1 MMINDH
7 NDHHDIII
15 IIIIIIVIIII
26 IILNMT
32 LLPPYESIA
41 VIVRQKKKSFADLFS
56 LGRHGHRFYLFFI
69 RSPLA
74 SLLSFA
80 SFHSDCIS
88 IPPSPPI
95 AITFPH

>member
-1 MMINDH
+1 
-7 NDHHDIII
+7 
-15 IIIIIIVIIII
+15 
-26 IILNMT
+26 MT

-69 RSPLA
+69 RSP

-88 IPPSPPI
+88 ITPSPTI
-95 AITFPH
+95 AITFPHRGFFVFEFPQILSSLLFTLLLNERAQVA